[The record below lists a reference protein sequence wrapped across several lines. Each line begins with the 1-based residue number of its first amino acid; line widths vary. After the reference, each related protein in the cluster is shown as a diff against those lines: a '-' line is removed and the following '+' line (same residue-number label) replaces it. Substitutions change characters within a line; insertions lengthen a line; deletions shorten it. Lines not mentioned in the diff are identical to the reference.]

1 MGFHLITANNGW
13 AMALTGAIIVML
25 GLSSLALII
34 SQLHKV
40 LLLFEAKKPARGSEP
55 DQEDASALNLVLDWL
70 ADPETAARVCQVST
84 AHMGAA
90 FKLPA
95 LYKELE
101 RIDCPHPHLTIRA
114 LRENGRLVPSGEGL
128 FGWQVTQ

>member
-34 SQLHKV
+34 SQLHRV
-40 LLLFEAKKPARGSEP
+40 LLLFEAKKSPRANETAQDDAPAVSI
-55 DQEDASALNLVLDWL
+55 ALDWL
-70 ADPETAARVCQVST
+70 ADPDSVARLCQVFT
-84 AHMGAA
+84 THLGGA
-90 FKLPA
+90 FKLTT

-101 RIDCPHPHLTIRA
+101 RMDCPHPHLTIRA
-114 LRENGRLVPSGEGL
+114 LRENGQLLPSGEGL
-128 FGWQVTQ
+128 FGWQVTY